1 MDTCNRLRVETIV
14 CLPPF
19 SAMLE
24 QLAHDSGCEPN
35 GEIVEDEVPE
45 PPDEAITVSLL
56 DSRAENHRLS
66 ITASSLLE

>member
-1 MDTCNRLRVETIV
+1 MDTYNRLRVETIV

-19 SAMLE
+19 AAMLV

-35 GEIVEDEVPE
+35 GEIVEDELPE
-45 PPDEAITVSLL
+45 PPDEAITAILL
-56 DSRAENHRLS
+56 DTRAEDHRLS